1 MVDLFE
7 LNPALDQRPL
17 DGGRVRDRNVGV
29 GVQRLHH
36 RPHAAAR
43 NPRRNKGVRVVER
56 QQASLQPDATPN
68 QQLAQLQDSVLA
80 LVDSHKVRQVRPGG
94 DQRVPALGVRLDACR
109 GAQRDRDSRAG
120 GPNGAQRSGA
130 RCRRERLLT
139 VAVVGM
145 QVQGPG
151 TGVNGRTRL
160 RGQLA
165 RRARQ
170 RGMHAITVERRL
182 QQDGRPGGLGLA
194 RLAVE
199 GSHCAP
205 MLQRLVEVTQPP
217 AQAGRRKEPRG
228 HPPAAGI
235 RCSSPPQGLGCWR
248 PGSVLLRLCAG
259 RPPAS
264 RVRVD
269 AMAAIALDA
278 GVVGPALAATIV
290 EVVSFGGR
298 EVRDGRLV
306 PARSAAH
313 PVQLTSP
320 DGDVLRTGSGAS
332 GELLAAW
339 RASNADSV
347 VAASTA
353 APSNPVVR
361 AMLPALSALFRVP
374 GVSRFAVG
382 RIARIRLRAQE
393 MPGEDAN
400 HGVNTTTS
408 TSSHARP
415 CLPP

>member
-1 MVDLFE
+1 MHNEVWVLGASGPTGR
-7 LNPALDQRPL
+7 LIAKRLDEAGVPL
-17 DGGRVRDRNVGV
+17 VLSGRDRGRLEGVAAELGGNPRLVVGSLAATLATLEQDPP
-29 GVQRLHH
+29 GVQVFVT
-36 RPHAAAR
+36 AA
-43 NPRRNKGVRVVER
+43 GFG
-56 QQASLQPDATPN
+56 
-68 QQLAQLQDSVLA
+68 VLA
-80 LVDSHKVRQVRPGG
+80 T
-94 DQRVPALGVRLDACR
+94 
-109 GAQRDRDSRAG
+109 
-120 GPNGAQRSGA
+120 
-130 RCRRERLLT
+130 E
-139 VAVVGM
+139 
-145 QVQGPG
+145 
-151 TGVNGRTRL
+151 
-160 RGQLA
+160 
-165 RRARQ
+165 
-170 RGMHAITVERRL
+170 
-182 QQDGRPGGLGLA
+182 
-194 RLAVE
+194 
-199 GSHCAP
+199 
-205 MLQRLVEVTQPP
+205 
-217 AQAGRRKEPRG
+217 
-228 HPPAAGI
+228 
-235 RCSSPPQGLGCWR
+235 
-248 PGSVLLRLCAG
+248 SVLLRLCAG

-393 MPGEDAN
+393 MPRA
-400 HGVNTTTS
+400 
-408 TSSHARP
+408 SSWAHARAEWADGTVREGWLRVTASVAAEVTMRLFAGVGQP
-415 CLPP
+415 GAHTPGGLFAPELAEAAGGEFLLDQPVP

>member
-1 MVDLFE
+1 VFVT
-7 LNPALDQRPL
+7 AA
-17 DGGRVRDRNVGV
+17 GFVGV
-29 GVQRLHH
+29 L
-36 RPHAAAR
+36 
-43 NPRRNKGVRVVER
+43 
-56 QQASLQPDATPN
+56 AT
-68 QQLAQLQDSVLA
+68 
-80 LVDSHKVRQVRPGG
+80 
-94 DQRVPALGVRLDACR
+94 
-109 GAQRDRDSRAG
+109 
-120 GPNGAQRSGA
+120 
-130 RCRRERLLT
+130 E
-139 VAVVGM
+139 
-145 QVQGPG
+145 
-151 TGVNGRTRL
+151 
-160 RGQLA
+160 
-165 RRARQ
+165 
-170 RGMHAITVERRL
+170 
-182 QQDGRPGGLGLA
+182 
-194 RLAVE
+194 
-199 GSHCAP
+199 
-205 MLQRLVEVTQPP
+205 
-217 AQAGRRKEPRG
+217 
-228 HPPAAGI
+228 
-235 RCSSPPQGLGCWR
+235 
-248 PGSVLLRLCAG
+248 SVLLRLCAG